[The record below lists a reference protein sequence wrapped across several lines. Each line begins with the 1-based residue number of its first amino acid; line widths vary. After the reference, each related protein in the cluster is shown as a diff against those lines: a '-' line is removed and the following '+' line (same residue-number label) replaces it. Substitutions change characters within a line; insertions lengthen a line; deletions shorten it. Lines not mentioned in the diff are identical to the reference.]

1 MLKNLNLKVLATGT
15 VIVLTSI
22 VSSCKKDIARAPGTG
37 NSPSKLNT
45 QSAGDNKYD
54 LLGFGYDVT
63 GEYASSNSSTYK
75 VIDID
80 KLVLDA
86 PDRYVTDVNVSQYT
100 EYNAGGNA
108 EDYSSALSQNYSATI
123 GLKVFGATLSGSFK
137 ETSAISSKYS
147 YASASQIIRQKRLKF
162 SAPLDLIKSGYLTAL
177 FKSDVNS
184 LTAQQLVAKYGTHV
198 LTDIV
203 LGAKLNVFYRSE
215 TSSSNKTQAVTA
227 GMKANG
233 LFKIFSLSAD
243 INYTTSDVNSNYNQN
258 LYYSTVG
265 GDGSK
270 GLFGEISLDNT
281 APKINIGNWQ
291 SSCTRDN
298 AAFIQIGS
306 KDGLI
311 ALYDLIDDAA
321 KKQAVQAYITQY
333 LIDHQV
339 KVVQEPVHG
348 SGLPA
353 DWVSRAKFISSGM
366 PADAIHTGAIP
377 ILSSDGAN
385 TLYSQNHAYKFVLQG
400 DGNLVLY
407 NSAGTGLWNSKTN
420 TTATGWTYRLYYAAD
435 GNIILKK
442 VSSTGAEADI
452 WASYTEARAGTVG
465 LENARRAYML
475 VQNDGNVALYYNGLD
490 GGQYSLEYS
499 TATDG
504 GRMSPRQGSFK

>member
-1 MLKNLNLKVLATGT
+1 MKKNLNLKFLVAAAVIAATSVVT
-15 VIVLTSI
+15 
-22 VSSCKKDIARAPGTG
+22 SCKKDLVKSP
-37 NSPSKLNT
+37 NDQSNPSKLGT

-63 GEYASSNSSTYK
+63 GEYASSTSSTYK

-80 KLVLDA
+80 KLVADA
-86 PDRYVTDVNVSQYT
+86 PDRYVTDVNVSQYA

-108 EDYSSALSQNYSATI
+108 EDYSSSLSQSYSATI
-123 GLKVFGATLSGSFK
+123 GLKVFGATLKSSFK

-162 SAPLDLIKSGYLTAL
+162 NAPNDLIRANYLTAQ
-177 FKSDVNS
+177 FKSDVS
-184 LTAQQLVAKYGTHV
+184 SMTPQQLVAKYGTHV

-203 LGAKLNVFYRSE
+203 LGAKLNVYYRSE
-215 TSSSNKTQAVTA
+215 TSSSNKTTAVSA

-233 LFKIFSLSAD
+233 LFKIFSVSAD
-243 INYTTSDVNSNYNQN
+243 IDYSTSDVNSNYNQT

-270 GLFGEISLDNT
+270 GLFGEISLDNS
-281 APKINIGNWQ
+281 APKVNIGNWQ

-298 AAFIQIGS
+298 AALIQFGS
-306 KDGLI
+306 KDALI

-333 LIDHQV
+333 LIDNQV

-353 DWVSRAKFISSGM
+353 DWASRAKLIPSGM
-366 PADAIHTGAIP
+366 PADAIHTGALP
-377 ILSSDGAN
+377 ILTSNGAN
-385 TLYSQNHAYKFVLQG
+385 TIYSQNHAYRFVLQG

-407 NSAGTGLWNSKTN
+407 NSANVGLWNSKTN

-452 WASYTEARAGTVG
+452 WASYTEARGGTAG
-465 LENARRAYML
+465 LENARRAYMV
-475 VQNDGNVALYYNGLD
+475 VQDDGNVALYYNGLD

-499 TATDG
+499 TATAG
-504 GRMSPRQGSFK
+504 GRMSNRQGNFK